1 VTKPRVVI
9 LGAGFG
15 GLEAATTLSETLGE
29 AIEIVLIDSGAHFV
43 FGFAKLDVM
52 LGRVQPEEVRNT
64 YDRIRLPGVR
74 FVNTEVTA
82 IDPSERRVT
91 TAEGE
96 FTGDYLVIA
105 LGAELDFAATP
116 GLLEHGNEFYS
127 VAGVERLSE
136 VIPSFTGGNVIIG
149 VSGAPFKCPP
159 APSEA
164 ALMFDSHLRNLDVRA
179 DSSIKV
185 VLPLPVPIPPSPEA
199 SQQILRRFTDRGIDF
214 IPNRRVQAL
223 APGQVLLDDGSTLP
237 FDLYLGVPVHQA
249 PRVVREAGFS
259 AEGWIPVDS
268 RTMATDFPNVYAVGD
283 CASVGTPK
291 AGVFAERQA
300 KAVALNI
307 LAEVRGEKPSVQY
320 DGWGTCYIEFGDEG
334 VARVDVHFLDG
345 TPTGELQEPT
355 PELTAEKANFGTNR
369 IARWFSAG

>member
-1 VTKPRVVI
+1 MTKTRVVI

-15 GLEAATTLSETLGE
+15 GLEAATTLSEALGD
-29 AIEIVLIDSGAHFV
+29 AIEITLIDFGAHFV

-52 LGRVQPEEVRNT
+52 LGRVEPHSVRNT

-74 FVNTEVTA
+74 FINTRVTA
-82 IDPSERRVT
+82 IDPSERRVST
-91 TAEGE
+91 DDGE
-96 FTGDYLVIA
+96 FIADYLIIA

-127 VAGVERLSE
+127 VEGVERLSE
-136 VIPSFTGGNVIIG
+136 VIPSFAGGNVVIG
-149 VSGAPFKCPP
+149 VSGFPFKCPP

-164 ALMFDSHLRNLDVRA
+164 ALMLDSHLRNLDLR
-179 DSSIKV
+179 SRTSIKV

-199 SQQILRRFTDRGIDF
+199 SQQILRRFADRDIEFLPG
-214 IPNRRVQAL
+214 RRVHAL
-223 APGQVLLDDGSTLP
+223 SPGVAALDDGSSLP
-237 FDLYLGVPVHQA
+237 FDLYLGVPVHKA
-249 PRVVREAGFS
+249 PDVVQEAGFS
-259 AEGWIPVDS
+259 PDGWIPVDS
-268 RTMATDFPNVYAVGD
+268 RTMATSFPNVYAVGD
-283 CASVGTPK
+283 CAAVGTPK

-307 LAEVRGEKPSVQY
+307 LAELRGEQPSVQY
-320 DGWGTCYIEFGDEG
+320 DGWGTCYIEFGEEG

-355 PELTAEKANFGTNR
+355 PELTAEKANFGTSR
-369 IARWFSAG
+369 VARWFGPR